1 MTDQEWITRLR
12 EKLDIPNIKTTDE
25 PEAVVSTLQAEVESL
40 REQNETLKDE
50 KADLIADAEDG
61 KVYRKARI
69 AEGIKQGIRAHGDE
83 FDEDYH
89 REYYAD
95 LPLDKLE
102 KAIESNKKIA
112 DAALPAGRSASD
124 DHEPPPEKK
133 KASARDRMRRGRG
146 RR

>member
-1 MTDQEWITRLR
+1 MHT
-12 EKLDIPNIKTTDE
+12 
-25 PEAVVSTLQAEVESL
+25 V
-40 REQNETLKDE
+40 
-50 KADLIADAEDG
+50 
-61 KVYRKARI
+61 
-69 AEGIKQGIRAHGDE
+69 DE

-124 DHEPPPEKK
+124 DHEPPPEK
-133 KASARDRMRRGRG
+133 RRQVRAIGCDAGAVER
-146 RR
+146 